1 MHGGASPGARA
12 AAARRREEIAA
23 KALLGLVWDPDAA
36 PITNPIDGLQR
47 LSGRLEHAVDVLGG
61 RLAGDGLDGAAAVA
75 WVKVLG
81 ELRRALDGMARLGI
95 AERHV
100 ELEKARAEMVTTA
113 FLAAIGVV
121 QLLPADRDLMVRT
134 FLDKL
139 SPADPLLPAS
149 AGVVSSISVTDERRL

>member
-12 AAARRREEIAA
+12 AAARRREETAA
-23 KALLGLVWDPDAA
+23 NALLELVWDPDAA
-36 PITNPIDGLQR
+36 PIANPIDGLQR

-61 RLAGDGLDGAAAVA
+61 RLEGDGLEGAAAVA

-100 ELEKARAEMVTTA
+100 ELEKDRAQLVTTA

-121 QLLPADRDLMVRT
+121 QLLPADRDLVVRT
-134 FLDKL
+134 FLEQLGTPD
-139 SPADPLLPAS
+139 ADA
-149 AGVVSSISVTDERRL
+149 VQEET